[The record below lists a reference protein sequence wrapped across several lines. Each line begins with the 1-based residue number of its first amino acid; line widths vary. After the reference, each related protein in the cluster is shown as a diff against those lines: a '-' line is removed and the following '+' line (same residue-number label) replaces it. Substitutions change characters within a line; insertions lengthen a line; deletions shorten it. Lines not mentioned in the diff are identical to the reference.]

1 MTAQPEFL
9 DGRVEIVISDNASQD
24 NTPGVCAEYSKKYPN
39 IHYYRNARNV
49 VDQNFPL
56 VLSKANGIL
65 RKLHNDTYIFDQ
77 GILAILCNLVE
88 EYKNIRPLIFFT
100 DANKTNIVSGI
111 IPFRDFIVQTG
122 YMVTWIGGFSIW
134 EDECGGIEKDTDA
147 CRLRLWQVY
156 KAYELGYKKN
166 ACVIYN
172 GRMGETQQIKNK
184 DMSYGIYKVFYQNYL
199 SLLRPYVDKKVLTLA
214 EYEIV
219 RKDLLYNFLT
229 TKILDW
235 ELQRKEIQ
243 YSEEDFKKAV
253 FDEYRNTPYWNEYEL
268 FYNKKLV
275 KRKFKL
281 FFRNIFGRK

>member
-1 MTAQPEFL
+1 
-9 DGRVEIVISDNASQD
+9 
-24 NTPGVCAEYSKKYPN
+24 
-39 IHYYRNARNV
+39 
-49 VDQNFPL
+49 
-56 VLSKANGIL
+56 
-65 RKLHNDTYIFDQ
+65 
-77 GILAILCNLVE
+77 
-88 EYKNIRPLIFFT
+88 
-100 DANKTNIVSGI
+100 
-111 IPFRDFIVQTG
+111 
-122 YMVTWIGGFSIW
+122 MVTWIGGFSIW